1 MVFSETN
8 LKGAFIIDLE
18 PRQDTRGFFARS
30 FCAKEFAAH
39 GLSLNTLQCNVAFTH
54 RRGTVRGM
62 HYQSP
67 PAAEVKL
74 VRCTKGAVCDVAVDL
89 RPESQTYLQHI
100 AVELSAANH
109 RALLIPKMFAHGYQA
124 LTDDVEVTYQ
134 VDEFYAPDC
143 ERGLRYDDPVLNI
156 SWPLPPVEV
165 SAKDRT
171 WPLLSPATL
180 VE

>member
-18 PRQDTRGFFARS
+18 PRQDARGFFARS
-30 FCAKEFAAH
+30 FCAHEFAAR
-39 GLSLNTLQCNVAFTH
+39 GLTLNTVQCNLAFTRH
-54 RRGTVRGM
+54 RGTVRGM

-67 PAAEVKL
+67 PAAEAKL
-74 VRCTKGAVCDVAVDL
+74 VRCTKGAIYDVAVDL
-89 RPESQTYLQHI
+89 RPDSQTYWQCVGI
-100 AVELSAANH
+100 ELSAANH
-109 RALLIPKMFAHGYQA
+109 RAFLIPKMFAHGYQA

-143 ERGLRYDDPVLNI
+143 ERGLRYDDPALNI

-165 SAKDRT
+165 SAKDKA
-171 WPLLSPATL
+171 WPLLNSASL
-180 VE
+180 VP